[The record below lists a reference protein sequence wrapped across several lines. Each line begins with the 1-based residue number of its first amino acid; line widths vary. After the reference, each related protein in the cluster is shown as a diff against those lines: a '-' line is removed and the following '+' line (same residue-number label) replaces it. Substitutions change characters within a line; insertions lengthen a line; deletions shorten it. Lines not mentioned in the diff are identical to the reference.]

1 MKHFPFEI
9 FPLQVPLFKHGISV
23 QREIDNP
30 LFQLQDA
37 SGIVMN
43 KRSTAGF
50 WMTSNLWF

>member
-9 FPLQVPLFKHGISV
+9 FPLQVPLFKQGISV

-50 WMTSNLWF
+50 G